1 MNPQPVTHGGEIMP
15 DTRCLLLATEVLLS
29 AGEELRNDPLEVE
42 LWAYRDRLRA
52 ELASGDQS

>member
-1 MNPQPVTHGGEIMP
+1 MP

-52 ELASGDQS
+52 ELAGGDQS

>member
-1 MNPQPVTHGGEIMP
+1 MP
-15 DTRCLLLATEVLLS
+15 DTRCLLLPTEVLLS
-29 AGEELRNDPLEVE
+29 AGEKMRYDPLEVE